1 LFEQIREIFTM
12 RHLVPTLGLLFALS
26 AGTAEA
32 ARDMTTDRPDATES
46 PYTVEPGH
54 VQLEASL
61 FEFAQDTYNTDHAS
75 VRLSEWN
82 FAPFNLRIGL
92 AQDVDLH
99 VILETHRMSRI
110 DDRDAGRVS
119 KLSGTGDVTLRLKYN
134 FWGNDGGDTA
144 LGIMPF
150 VKLPTGKSGL
160 GNNSV
165 EGGVILPVA
174 LELGAGW
181 ALGAMTEVDFVRN
194 DANTGY
200 SYIWLNSASFSHDIV
215 GALGGF
221 LEVVSEVGNGP
232 ASLSFNSGL
241 TYGINEDLQLDLGTN
256 VGISRSAE
264 DLLVFVGVSKRW

>member
-1 LFEQIREIFTM
+1 M
-12 RHLVPTLGLLFALS
+12 RHVATTVGLLLALS
-26 AGTAEA
+26 ASGAQA
-32 ARDMTTDRPDATES
+32 ARELTTDRPDATES
-46 PYTVEPGH
+46 PFTVEAGR

-61 FEFAQDTYNTDHAS
+61 FEFAQDTYNSDHAS
-75 VRLSEWN
+75 VRISEWN

-92 AQDVDLH
+92 TPDIDLH

-119 KLSGTGDVTLRLKYN
+119 KLSGTGDVTLRAKYN

-160 GNNSV
+160 GNHSV

-181 ALGAMTEVDFVRN
+181 GLGAMTEVDFVRN

-200 SYIWLNSASFSHDIV
+200 TYVWLNSASFSHDIA

-241 TYGINEDLQLDLGTN
+241 TYGINDDLQLDLGTN

-264 DLLVFVGVSKRW
+264 DLRVFAGVSKRW